1 MAETELQRLAESGDL
16 DAFETKCIELLET
29 GQLGLTAVAGPLG
42 YISKSGQSA
51 RAGQIA
57 NMVLENADATQEP
70 LAALRLARV
79 SLEADPNN
87 PALRERVA
95 NLFVKAH
102 ADRPGVDGV
111 VEGSGL
117 RSGRPIRAAIR
128 FLDTCLSLKVGSTLL
143 ARSDNHAAEVT
154 DVDLV
159 AGMVSLKRPG
169 RGATMPLIEL
179 IREYD
184 LVPPDDFR
192 VMRQLWP
199 DRLGEMISK
208 DPVGVVVGLIRAHG
222 EQIDSDT
229 LKGELVPRYLPE
241 KEWTKWWNNAR
252 TLMKRSP
259 HIILEGRSPVI
270 MKYTE
275 AGQSLEEEAWLKFT
289 SKKDPLD
296 WLDVLEDYLREK
308 AKWKE
313 PPSIELLAR
322 MEKYLL
328 EYAHQVVAKR
338 PAESLACGLLIDR
351 AVCGSEGSRA
361 GRQVALELLKN
372 ARDAAAL
379 IAKLEGN
386 VFWEPALQLLEIAR
400 PEDARDVFVSLIPRA
415 PAAMLENVVGSALRL
430 GAAEAVQEYIDA
442 ALREPL
448 RHAEI
453 LHWLWRGTDHASSI
467 RTPAAHELLTLIV
480 DTLSGLGRTIQADN
494 EVTKNFRARMKSAL
508 GTRDFA
514 AVRGCFQKMDA
525 SRAIVVRA
533 QLERLEG
540 LGDNTQD
547 ALLSA
552 MREAHPHLWVRA
564 AEPKIVTWED
574 TSVVYTS
581 ASGLRKR
588 TDERDHLVNVEM
600 RDNARRIGE
609 AAALGDLSEN
619 SEYKFALEER
629 DLLRA
634 RLAQINN
641 ELSIA
646 RILDASEVSTSRV
659 DIGTR
664 ITLRDCTTGETRMMT
679 ILGPFDANLEAG
691 IYNYK
696 APVCQKVL
704 GRRVGERVTIA
715 IAGQDAEYEITEI
728 ANGLIG

>member
-16 DAFETKCIELLET
+16 DAFETRCIELLEV
-29 GQLGLTAVAGPLG
+29 GQLGFTAVAGPLG
-42 YISKSGQSA
+42 HLAKSGQTA
-51 RAGQIA
+51 RAAQIA
-57 NMVLENADATQEP
+57 KMILENADAAQEP
-70 LAALRLARV
+70 MAALRVARV

-95 NLFVKAH
+95 DLFAKAH
-102 ADRPGVDGV
+102 CEREGIAGVI
-111 VEGSGL
+111 EASGI
-117 RSGRPIRAAIR
+117 RSGRPIRAALR
-128 FLDTCLSLKVGSTLL
+128 YLDTCIALRPGNTLL

-154 DVDLV
+154 DVDL
-159 AGMVSLKRPG
+159 AGGMISLKRPG
-169 RGATMPLIEL
+169 RGATMPLVEL
-179 IREYD
+179 VREYD

-199 DRLGEMISK
+199 DKLGEMISK
-208 DPVGVVVGLIRAHG
+208 DPVGVVIGLIHAHG

-229 LKGELVPRYLPE
+229 LKSELVPRYLPE

-259 HIILEGRSPVI
+259 NIILEGRSPVI
-270 MKYTE
+270 MKYTA
-275 AGQSLEEEAWLKFT
+275 AGQSLEEETWLKFS

-296 WLDVLEDYLREK
+296 WLESLEDYLREK

-313 PPSIELLAR
+313 PPSIDLLGR
-322 MEKYLL
+322 MEQFLL
-328 EYAHQVVAKR
+328 DYAHKVVAKR
-338 PAESLACGLLIDR
+338 PAESLACGLLIER
-351 AVCGSEGSRA
+351 AAQTPEGA
-361 GRQVALELLKN
+361 PKGRQVAMELLKN
-372 ARDAAAL
+372 ARDAAGL

-386 VFWEPALQLLEIAR
+386 VFWEPALKLLEDAR
-400 PEDARDVFVSLIPRA
+400 PEDAREIFVALVPRS
-415 PAAMLENVVGSALRL
+415 PAAMLETVVGSAIRL
-430 GAAEAVQEYIDA
+430 GGADGVQQHIDNA
-442 ALREPL
+442 IREPL
-448 RHAEI
+448 RHSEI
-453 LHWLWRGTDHASSI
+453 LHWLWRGTDHGETVK
-467 RTPAAHELLTLIV
+467 TPAAHDLLTLII

-494 EVTKNFRARMKSAL
+494 DVTKHFRARMKSAL
-508 GTRDFA
+508 GSRDFA
-514 AVRGCFQKMDA
+514 AVRTCFQKMDA
-525 SRAIVVRA
+525 SRAIIVRA

-547 ALLSA
+547 ALVGA
-552 MREAHPHLWVRA
+552 MRTAHPHLWVRA
-564 AEPKIVTWED
+564 ATPKIATWED
-574 TSVVYTS
+574 ASIVYTS

-634 RLAQINN
+634 RLAQINA

-646 RILDASEVSTSRV
+646 RVLDAAEVITERA

-664 ITLRDCTTGETRMMT
+664 VTLRNVQSGDIRTMT
-679 ILGPFDANLEAG
+679 ILGPFDANLDVG

-704 GRRVGERVTIA
+704 GKRIGERATIA
-715 IAGQDAEYEITEI
+715 IAGEDAEYEITEI
-728 ANGLIG
+728 ANGLAG